1 MRPYTRSHM
10 AQAEVETVL
19 RCYPQIYFACHRRH
33 VRDERTQAVLS
44 AHQASVLDHLDDVAT
59 TSLFDLARHMGVTA
73 STMSLTVDRLERGGY
88 VNRERSTEDRRRVDL
103 RLTAAGVRIKRQQK
117 VLEPELVQA
126 VLSHLDERK
135 RRQALRGL
143 ELLAEASRQMIAA
156 GDLSRILKRGAA

>member
-1 MRPYTRSHM
+1 M
-10 AQAEVETVL
+10 AQSEVDTVL

-33 VRDERTQAVLS
+33 VRDEKTHAVLS
-44 AHQASVLDHLDDVAT
+44 AHQASVLDHLDDVVG
-59 TSLFDLARHMGVTA
+59 TSLFDLARHMGVTP

-88 VNRERSTEDRRRVDL
+88 VTRERSKEDGRRVDL

-117 VLEPELVQA
+117 VLEPELVAA

-135 RRQALRGL
+135 RKQALRGL
-143 ELLAEASRQMIAA
+143 ALLAEASRAMIEA

>member
-1 MRPYTRSHM
+1 MS
-10 AQAEVETVL
+10 AAGVETVL

-33 VRDERTQAVLS
+33 VRDEKTEAVLS
-44 AHQASVLDHLDDVAT
+44 AHQASVLDHLDDVAG

-88 VNRERSTEDRRRVDL
+88 LTRERSKEDGRRVDL
-103 RLTAAGVRIKRQQK
+103 RLTAAGLRIKRQQK

-126 VLSHLDERK
+126 VLARLDERK

-143 ELLAEASRQMIAA
+143 ELLAQASREMIEA
-156 GDLSRILKRGAA
+156 GELSRIVKRGVA